1 MPKYFFHV
9 RDHDALIEDQEG
21 IELPGLEAVLE
32 ECRRIVQEVLDEE
45 QWRDDLTAGR
55 AFEIVDEL
63 GRVVLTVPF
72 RAD

>member
-9 RDHDALIEDQEG
+9 RDHDALIADQEG
-21 IELPGLEAVLE
+21 IELSGLEAVLE
-32 ECRRIVQEVLDEE
+32 ECRRIVREVLDEE

-55 AFEIVDEL
+55 RFEIVDEL
-63 GRVVLTVPF
+63 GRVVVTVPF